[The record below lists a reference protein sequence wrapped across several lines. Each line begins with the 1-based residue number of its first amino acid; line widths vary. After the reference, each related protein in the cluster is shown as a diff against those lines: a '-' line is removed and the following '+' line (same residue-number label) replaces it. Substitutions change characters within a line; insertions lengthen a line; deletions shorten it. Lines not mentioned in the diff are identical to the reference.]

1 MRPNPTILLYLSRSR
16 GTRKVAPAPLAWAF
30 CRAWGGITDFK
41 KNPDRSYR
49 HAAAQP
55 FEPTPHSPTAANS
68 QLIAG
73 NSYER
78 QRGGSFCTGARV
90 RRAIQGPYATI
101 GFLYVQVPLTLQ
113 SYSQGH

>member
-16 GTRKVAPAPLAWAF
+16 GTRKVAPAPLDWAC

-41 KNPDRSYR
+41 KNPDRPYR
-49 HAAAQP
+49 HATIQL

-68 QLIAG
+68 QVIASD
-73 NSYER
+73 SYEC
-78 QRGGSFCTGARV
+78 QRGGSFCTGTRV

-101 GFLYVQVPLTLQ
+101 SFLYVQVPLTSQ

>member
-16 GTRKVAPAPLAWAF
+16 GTRKVAPAPLEWAF
-30 CRAWGGITDFK
+30 AEPGAKSQTP

-49 HAAAQP
+49 HATTQP

-90 RRAIQGPYATI
+90 RRAI
-101 GFLYVQVPLTLQ
+101 
-113 SYSQGH
+113 